1 MSKKQFLRR
10 HILIIG
16 KLRKKPADFD
26 EIDRYLQLQSEI
38 EGENYNLTI
47 RTFQRDIKEIQSLY
61 NIDITYN
68 RSEAVYEITED
79 ANEERNE
86 RLFESFE
93 LYNALNV
100 SDNLSRD
107 IIFEKRRPLGTEN
120 LHGLLHSIKNKLQI
134 AFKYEKYWG
143 ENNGIEARNVS
154 PLALKESRYRWYLI
168 ALDKK
173 DGHIK
178 SFGLDRISDLEIS
191 SIKFNHTENEKVDSL
206 FKYSFG
212 VTNDPGIPEKIILSL
227 SPGQGRYIKSLP
239 LHSSQKEILSNDKE
253 YRIELMIHP
262 TYDFIME
269 ILSLGREVKVIK
281 PESLQL
287 EIIKILK
294 DSLESYTSEN

>member
-38 EGENYNLTI
+38 EGENYILTI

-120 LHGLLHSIKNKLQI
+120 LHGLLHAIKNKLQI

-154 PLALKESRYRWYLI
+154 PLTLKESRYRWYLI

-269 ILSLGREVKVIK
+269 ILSLGREVTVIQ
-281 PESLQL
+281 PESLKE
-287 EIIKILK
+287 EIVNIIGATLK
-294 DSLESYTSEN
+294 KYK

>member
-16 KLRKKPADFD
+16 KLRKKSADFD

-120 LHGLLHSIKNKLQI
+120 LHGLLHAIKNKLQI

-143 ENNGIEARNVS
+143 ENNGIEVRNVS

-173 DGHIK
+173 DGNIK

-191 SIKFNHTENEKVDSL
+191 SLKFNATENEKVDSL

-239 LHSSQKEILSNDKE
+239 LHSSQKEILNNDKE

-269 ILSLGREVKVIK
+269 ILSLGREVTVIQ
-281 PESLQL
+281 PESLKE
-287 EIIKILK
+287 EIVNIIGATLK
-294 DSLESYTSEN
+294 KYK

>member
-1 MSKKQFLRR
+1 M
-10 HILIIG
+10 
-16 KLRKKPADFD
+16 
-26 EIDRYLQLQSEI
+26 QSEI

-120 LHGLLHSIKNKLQI
+120 LHGLLHAIKNKLQI

-143 ENNGIEARNVS
+143 ENNRIEVRNVS

-191 SIKFNHTENEKVDSL
+191 SLKFNATENEKVDSL

-239 LHSSQKEILSNDKE
+239 LHSSQKEILNNDKE

-269 ILSLGREVKVIK
+269 ILSLGREVTVIQ
-281 PESLQL
+281 PESLKE
-287 EIIKILK
+287 EIVNIIGDALK
-294 DSLESYTSEN
+294 KYK

>member
-1 MSKKQFLRR
+1 MSKKQFLKRY
-10 HILIIG
+10 ILIIG
-16 KLRKKPADFD
+16 KLRKKPASFE

-38 EGENYNLTI
+38 DGENYVI
-47 RTFQRDIKEIQSLY
+47 SKRTFQRDLQEIQSLY
-61 NIDITYN
+61 NIVILFN
-68 RSEAVYEITED
+68 RSENTYEITED

-86 RLFESFE
+86 RLIESFE
-93 LYNALNV
+93 LYSALNV

-120 LHGLLHSIKNKLQI
+120 LHGILHAIKNKLQI
-134 AFKYEKYWG
+134 AFKYEKYLG

-191 SIKFNHTENEKVDSL
+191 SIKFNPTENEKVDSL

-227 SPGQGRYIKSLP
+227 SPEQGKYIKSLP
-239 LHSSQKEILSNDKE
+239 LHVSQKELVNNNNE
-253 YRIELMIHP
+253 YRIELTIHP

>member
-1 MSKKQFLRR
+1 MSKKQFLKRY
-10 HILIIG
+10 ILIIG
-16 KLRKKPADFD
+16 KLRKKPASFD
-26 EIDRYLQLQSEI
+26 EIDRYLQLQSEVD
-38 EGENYNLTI
+38 GENYTI
-47 RTFQRDIKEIQSLY
+47 SKRTFQRDLQEIQSLY
-61 NIDITYN
+61 NIVILFN
-68 RSEAVYEITED
+68 RSENNYEITED

-93 LYNALNV
+93 LYSALNV
-100 SDNLSRD
+100 SDSLSSD
-107 IIFEKRRPLGTEN
+107 IIFEKRRPFGTEN
-120 LHGLLHSIKNKLQI
+120 LHGLLHAIKNKLQI

-191 SIKFNHTENEKVDSL
+191 SLKFNATENEKVDSL

-239 LHSSQKEILSNDKE
+239 LHSSQKEILNNDKE

-269 ILSLGREVKVIK
+269 ILSLGREVTVIQ
-281 PESLQL
+281 PESLKE
-287 EIIKILK
+287 EIVNIIGDTLK
-294 DSLESYTSEN
+294 KYK